1 MTDDPR
7 FDPRLNALISFGCG
21 LLFAIG
27 LGLAGMTSPAKVLA
41 FLDVTSP
48 AWDPSLAF
56 VMAGAVGVHFL
67 FARRARI
74 AAVAGRAPVAAARF
88 FLPEQQRIDRALVVG
103 SALFGAGWG
112 LGGYCPGPGLVAF
125 VVTPLS
131 VIFVGAMLTGMWGTR
146 VVQERLETRAANRAF
161 ALENE
166 RAIERALKQKREA

>member
-1 MTDDPR
+1 MSDER
-7 FDPRLNALISFGCG
+7 FDPRINALISFGCG
-21 LLFAIG
+21 LLFAVG

-56 VMAGAVGVHFL
+56 VMAGAIGVHFV
-67 FARRARI
+67 FALRARI
-74 AAVAGRAPVAAARF
+74 AAIAGRAPVVAARF
-88 FLPEQQRIDRALVVG
+88 FLPEQKRIDRALVVG
-103 SALFGAGWG
+103 AALFGAGW
-112 LGGYCPGPGLVAF
+112 GPGLVAF

-166 RAIERALKQKREA
+166 RAIERALKQEREA